1 MSSSDS
7 CTCACAHAC
16 MCVYVIVYACMCA
29 HAHARMHT
37 HAHTHM
43 HTPRESSRRGETRV
57 HCHTAHARGKPRPA
71 FACGQRRCGGPGGG
85 REWGGGGC
93 WRVLVDVGRSIENWF
108 AGRLCLCMCVFVCV
122 CACVCMCVLC
132 IRHSPISPRKHPPTT
147 HAHTHTHTHTHTAT
161 QTHTHTHTHTHTATQ
176 THTHTHTAGGL
187 SVGIS
192 AHGGHNTTQTR
203 HTSPR
208 RKACQRPARSPP
220 PCPPR

>member
-1 MSSSDS
+1 MHV
-7 CTCACAHAC
+7 CAHT
-16 MCVYVIVYACMCA
+16 
-29 HAHARMHT
+29 HT
-37 HAHTHM
+37 HACTLTRAHTCTHM

-71 FACGQRRCGGPGGG
+71 FACGQRRCGGGG
-85 REWGGGGC
+85 GGGGC

-147 HAHTHTHTHTHTAT
+147 HAHTHTHT
-161 QTHTHTHTHTHTATQ
+161 ATQ

>member
-1 MSSSDS
+1 MHV
-7 CTCACAHAC
+7 CVCACMYVCIGNRVC
-16 MCVYVIVYACMCA
+16 MYVRTRTRT
-29 HAHARMHT
+29 HAHSRAHT
-37 HAHTHM
+37 HAHTC
-43 HTPRESSRRGETRV
+43 TLLANPVDEE
-57 HCHTAHARGKPRPA
+57 RPA
-71 FACGQRRCGGPGGG
+71 CIVTPHMPGGSLDQRLRAG
-85 REWGGGGC
+85 RGGVGGRGEWGGGGC
-93 WRVLVDVGRSIENWF
+93 WRFLVDVGRSIENWF

-122 CACVCMCVLC
+122 RACVCMCVLC

-147 HAHTHTHTHTHTAT
+147 HA
-161 QTHTHTHTHTHTATQ
+161 HTHTHTHTHTATQ